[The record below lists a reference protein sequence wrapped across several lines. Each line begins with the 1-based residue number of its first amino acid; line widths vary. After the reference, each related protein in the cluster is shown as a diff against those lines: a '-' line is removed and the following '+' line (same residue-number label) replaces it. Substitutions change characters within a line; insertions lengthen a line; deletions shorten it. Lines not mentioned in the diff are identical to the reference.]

1 MNTSIDPENANV
13 VELDPA
19 ARAAAVRKDS
29 SASSSPVTAEAVR
42 RLESLGDQHGQ
53 RELPP
58 SYRGAFGRTLFD
70 TTGSSDGE
78 LTVVMHA
85 DEIEKVTAQAL
96 VRIVSHPDGRRYVAT
111 VRAGPFYDPDGIRAD
126 STAMVISAVN
136 GAIGMPGHHG
146 RVEVSILGAEMDG
159 RIGPAN
165 RRPMPNSP
173 VFTVRDDE
181 MAGILGLDGDFPLGV
196 VMGHQT
202 VEVPVP
208 VHKKSVLYRHTAIL
222 GTTGGGKSTTV
233 TNYVGGLARNGA
245 SVILLDTE
253 GEYTTIHEV
262 TDNADMLAMLPAR
275 KITAQGMANTH
286 VYTLVG
292 RERSNPDH
300 PNSSEFS
307 LDFTVLSP
315 WAVIEI
321 LDLNEAQQ
329 SRFLT
334 AYDIARKLL
343 QDAEIFPQKK
353 NKEQEQ
359 EALDYDELERG
370 YPKLELALLIDVT
383 SYCLGKVSNQTP
395 SFTISGVLKN
405 KGVADKLTKII
416 DQTNLEMNKFSWMKI
431 SGLLWRLHR
440 LKIFDRTDAPKLD
453 TKTMLTAG
461 RVNIIDLS
469 GLDSPV
475 LRNLAIAQILR
486 ETQEVQD
493 NAYALASAKQTTPTP
508 VNIVIEEAHE
518 FLSTARIRQM
528 PILYEQ
534 VAKIAKRGRK
544 RWLGLTFVTQLP
556 QNMPDEVLA
565 LINNW
570 ILHKIQDESVVGR
583 LRRTIPSIDSALWR
597 MLASLQPGQAVV
609 SLSHMRR
616 PILTIMDPSPYRLR
630 MEI

>member
-1 MNTSIDPENANV
+1 MATPDEAENVNV
-13 VELDPA
+13 VPLDPS
-19 ARAAAVRKDS
+19 ARAGVTRKDI
-29 SASSSPVTAEAVR
+29 AEGPSPVTTEAVR
-42 RLESLGDQHGQ
+42 RLESVGDQHG
-53 RELPP
+53 RPELP
-58 SYRGAFGRTLFD
+58 SAYRGSFGRTLFD
-70 TTGSSDGE
+70 TSGSTDGE

-85 DEIEKVTAQAL
+85 DQIEKVTSQAL
-96 VRIVSHPDGRRYVAT
+96 LRIVSHPDDRRYVAT
-111 VRAGPFYDPDGIRAD
+111 VTAGPFYDPDGIRAD
-126 STAMVISAVN
+126 STALVISAVN

-146 RVEVSILGAEMDG
+146 RVEVSILGSEIDG

-173 VFTVRDDE
+173 VFTVHDNE
-181 MAGILGLDGDFPLGV
+181 MAKILGLEGDFPLGV
-196 VMGHQT
+196 VMGHQA

-233 TNYVGGLARNGA
+233 TNYVSGLSRNGA
-245 SVILLDTE
+245 AVILLDTE

-275 KITAQGMANTH
+275 KIEPKGMADTH

-292 RERSNPDH
+292 REPSNPNH

-321 LDLNEAQQ
+321 LNLNEAQQ

-334 AYDIARKLL
+334 AYELGRKLL
-343 QDAEIFPQKK
+343 QDLGIYPEKDAK
-353 NKEQEQ
+353 QEQ
-359 EALDYDELERG
+359 EALDYDELEQG
-370 YPKLELALLIDVT
+370 YPKLELAMLLDVV
-383 SYCLGKVSNQTP
+383 SCCIAKVSGSTP
-395 SFTISGVLKN
+395 WSPRSSALQK
-405 KGVADKLTKII
+405 KGAAAKLQQLV
-416 DQTNLEMNKFSWMKI
+416 DQSQLETHKYSWMKVA
-431 SGLLWRLHR
+431 GLLWRLQR

-453 TKTMLTAG
+453 TKTMLTPR

-475 LRNLAIAQILR
+475 LRNLAIAQILKD
-486 ETQEVQD
+486 TQEVQD
-493 NAYALASAKQTTPTP
+493 AAYAAATMKGKTPTP

-518 FLSTARIRQM
+518 FLSASRIRQM
-528 PILYEQ
+528 PTLYEQ

-565 LINNW
+565 LVNNW

-583 LRRTIPSIDSALWR
+583 LRRTIPAIDTALWR

-616 PILTIMDPSPYRLR
+616 PILTVMDPSPYRLR

>member
-1 MNTSIDPENANV
+1 MSAPDEVENPKV
-13 VELDPA
+13 VELDTTV
-19 ARAAAVRKDS
+19 RAGRRDS
-29 SASSSPVTAEAVR
+29 GEGSSLVTAEAVR
-42 RLESLGDQHGQ
+42 RLESLGEQHGR

-58 SYRGAFGRTLFD
+58 AYRGSFGRTLFD
-70 TTGSSDGE
+70 TPGSSDGE

-85 DEIEKVTAQAL
+85 DEIEKVTSQAL
-96 VRIVSHPDGRRYVAT
+96 LRIASYPDDRRYVAT
-111 VRAGPFYDPDGIRAD
+111 VTAGPFYDPDGIRAD
-126 STAMVISAVN
+126 STALVISAVN

-146 RVEVSILGAEMDG
+146 RVEVSILGAEIDG

-181 MAGILGLDGDFPLGV
+181 MAHILGLEGDFPLGV
-196 VMGHQT
+196 VMGHQS
-202 VEVPVP
+202 VEVLVP
-208 VHKKSVLYRHTAIL
+208 VHKKSVLYRHTAVL

-233 TNYVGGLARNGA
+233 TNYVAGLSRHGA
-245 SVILLDTE
+245 AVILLDTE

-262 TDNADMLAMLPAR
+262 TDNADMLAMLPTR
-275 KITAQGMANTH
+275 KIKAEGMASTH

-292 RERSNPDH
+292 REPSNPDH

-334 AYDIARKLL
+334 AYELARKLL
-343 QDAEIFPQKK
+343 QEVGVYPESK
-353 NKEQEQ
+353 NREQEQ
-359 EALDYDELERG
+359 EALEYDELERG
-370 YPKLELALLIDVT
+370 YPKLELALLLDVV
-383 SYCLGKVSNQTP
+383 SYCIAKVSGQP
-395 SFTISGVLKN
+395 PLRSVSSVLRRTRAAEKLHQMVEQATLETN
-405 KGVADKLTKII
+405 KY
-416 DQTNLEMNKFSWMKI
+416 SWMKV
-431 SGLLWRLHR
+431 SGLLWRLQR

-453 TKTMLTAG
+453 TKTMLQPG

-469 GLDSPV
+469 GLDSPI

-486 ETQEVQD
+486 ETQAVQEV
-493 NAYALASAKQTTPTP
+493 AYAAATEQGKMPTP
-508 VNIVIEEAHE
+508 INIVIEEAHE
-518 FLSTARIRQM
+518 FLSTSRIRQM
-528 PILYEQ
+528 PTLYDQ

-556 QNMPDEVLA
+556 QNMPDEVSA
-565 LINNW
+565 LVNNW

-583 LRRTIPSIDSALWR
+583 LRRTIPAIDTALWR

-616 PILTIMDPSPYRLR
+616 PILTVMDPSPYRLR